1 MELTLDSAL
10 SAGALVGHLSYLL
23 LVISM
28 VMRVMWVLRVLV
40 ILSAFVAIAYDLIW
54 LKDPVGVFWESLL
67 VIVNI
72 VQLAVTY
79 SQNRFHKFNNLESSF
94 VHSAFP
100 GLSNTLK
107 RKILRNGC
115 WERAAPGTELTKAGE
130 PVTQLVYIADGEVEI
145 TVNDNIVGYCRKGD
159 LIGELTVLSANPA
172 TGTATAMGPIHYWT
186 IPSDVLRKL
195 VASNDEISQAMQG
208 CFHLSMLSKLVAAN
222 HQLGNSG
229 GFVMTE
235 IK

>member
-1 MELTLDSAL
+1 MPNPNFQT
-10 SAGALVGHLSYLL
+10 
-23 LVISM
+23 
-28 VMRVMWVLRVLV
+28 W
-40 ILSAFVAIAYDLIW
+40 
-54 LKDPVGVFWESLL
+54 
-67 VIVNI
+67 
-72 VQLAVTY
+72 
-79 SQNRFHKFNNLESSF
+79 
-94 VHSAFP
+94 
-100 GLSNTLK
+100 
-107 RKILRNGC
+107 GC
-115 WERAAPGTELTKAGE
+115 S
-130 PVTQLVYIADGEVEI
+130 I
-145 TVNDNIVGYCRKGD
+145 
-159 LIGELTVLSANPA
+159 NPA